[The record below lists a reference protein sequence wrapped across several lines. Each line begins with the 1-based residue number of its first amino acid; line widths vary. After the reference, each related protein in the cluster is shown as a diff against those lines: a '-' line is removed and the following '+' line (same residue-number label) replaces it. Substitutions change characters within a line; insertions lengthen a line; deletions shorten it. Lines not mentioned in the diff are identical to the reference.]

1 MKASEVIEDLA
12 SMRILEAGDVPDLP
26 ELHDND
32 KDQDDDKA

>member
-26 ELHDND
+26 ELRDNH
-32 KDQDDDKA
+32 KDPDDDKA